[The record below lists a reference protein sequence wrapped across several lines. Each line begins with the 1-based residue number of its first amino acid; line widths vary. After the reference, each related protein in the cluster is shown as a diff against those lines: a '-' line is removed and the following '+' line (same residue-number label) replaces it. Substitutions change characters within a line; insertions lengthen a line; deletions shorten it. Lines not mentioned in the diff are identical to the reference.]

1 MLKRT
6 KVLTISLAII
16 LILSQVVIFAEDS
29 DPVVTITG
37 EGIETELSL
46 TLDELKAMPAEAQI
60 DEEYIY
66 NSKGGQKSVMVKG
79 VSLAYVL
86 TEAGVVEG
94 EAEVTFTASDNWPID
109 PQPLTDVMDE
119 ELQYVLAYE
128 VDGEPIDG
136 DDNPD
141 NNEITVYRK
150 VKEEGEFGT
159 VYKMIVD
166 INVSGSIAPAVV
178 TISGEGLESALEY
191 TLEDLIAM
199 PAEAQIDEGYIYNTK
214 VEEKSAMVKG
224 VSLAYILENAGI
236 TASDDLEVTFT
247 ASDGY
252 QIDPQPI
259 SDVLSTDLQYVL
271 AYEVDGEPIDGD
283 DNPDNDEI
291 TVYRKVME
299 EGERN
304 TIYKM
309 IESIELT
316 AVEEGEEVVP
326 VEFIDITE
334 EFTYASEAI
343 NALANNG
350 IVNGVGNDKYAPE
363 KSFTRAEF
371 AKIMVL
377 SLGYEP
383 TSYQGGF
390 SDVSAEDWE
399 ADYVQAAVD
408 AGIFE
413 GYPDGTF
420 GPDNV
425 ITRQEIATVVG
436 RGAVTAEVVSQEKLD
451 KFVMEKSDYLDKD
464 SVPDWAA
471 NEVAWLEAEG
481 IFEDF
486 AVENFEPTLGVDRA
500 QAAVVVYKTLFQE

>member
-1 MLKRT
+1 
-6 KVLTISLAII
+6 
-16 LILSQVVIFAEDS
+16 
-29 DPVVTITG
+29 VVTITG
-37 EGIETELSL
+37 EGVETELSL

-60 DEEYIY
+60 EEEYIY

-79 VSLAYVL
+79 VSLSYVL
-86 TEAGVVEG
+86 QEAGVVEG
-94 EAEVTFTASDNWPID
+94 EAEVTFTASDDWPID
-109 PQPLTDVMDE
+109 PQPLTDVMNE

-128 VDGEPIDG
+128 VDGAVIDE
-136 DDNPD
+136 DENPD
-141 NNEITVYRK
+141 NDEITVYRK
-150 VKEEGEFGT
+150 VKEEGEFNT
-159 VYKMIVD
+159 VFKMIVD
-166 INVSGSIAPAVV
+166 INVSG
-178 TISGEGLESALEY
+178 L
-191 TLEDLIAM
+191 
-199 PAEAQIDEGYIYNTK
+199 
-214 VEEKSAMVKG
+214 VEEVAEEE
-224 VSLAYILENAGI
+224 ENI
-236 TASDDLEVTFT
+236 
-247 ASDGY
+247 
-252 QIDPQPI
+252 
-259 SDVLSTDLQYVL
+259 
-271 AYEVDGEPIDGD
+271 
-283 DNPDNDEI
+283 
-291 TVYRKVME
+291 E
-299 EGERN
+299 EE
-304 TIYKM
+304 
-309 IESIELT
+309 
-316 AVEEGEEVVP
+316 EEVVP
-326 VEFIDITE
+326 VEFTDITE
-334 EFTYASEAI
+334 EFGYAEEAI
-343 NALANNG
+343 NALAGKG
-350 IVNGVGNDKYAPE
+350 IVDGVGDDKYAPE
-363 KSFTRAEF
+363 DYFTRAQF

-436 RGAVTAEVVSQEKLD
+436 RGAITAEVVSQEKLD

>member
-6 KVLTISLAII
+6 KVLTIALAII
-16 LILSQVVIFAEDS
+16 LVLSQVVVFAEDS
-29 DPVVTITG
+29 EPVVTITG
-37 EGIETELSL
+37 EGVETELSL

-60 DEEYIY
+60 EEEYIY

-79 VSLAYVL
+79 VSLSYVL
-86 TEAGVVEG
+86 QEAGVVEG
-94 EAEVTFTASDNWPID
+94 EAEVTFTASDDWPID
-109 PQPLTDVMDE
+109 PQPLTDVMNE

-128 VDGEPIDG
+128 VDGAVIDE
-136 DDNPD
+136 DENPD
-141 NNEITVYRK
+141 NDEITVYRK
-150 VKEEGEFGT
+150 VKEEGEFNT
-159 VYKMIVD
+159 VFKMIVD
-166 INVSGSIAPAVV
+166 INVSG
-178 TISGEGLESALEY
+178 L
-191 TLEDLIAM
+191 
-199 PAEAQIDEGYIYNTK
+199 
-214 VEEKSAMVKG
+214 VEEVAEEE
-224 VSLAYILENAGI
+224 ENI
-236 TASDDLEVTFT
+236 
-247 ASDGY
+247 
-252 QIDPQPI
+252 
-259 SDVLSTDLQYVL
+259 
-271 AYEVDGEPIDGD
+271 
-283 DNPDNDEI
+283 
-291 TVYRKVME
+291 E
-299 EGERN
+299 EE
-304 TIYKM
+304 
-309 IESIELT
+309 
-316 AVEEGEEVVP
+316 EEVVP
-326 VEFIDITE
+326 VEFTDITE
-334 EFTYASEAI
+334 EFGYAEEAI
-343 NALANNG
+343 NALAGKG
-350 IVNGVGNDKYAPE
+350 IVDGVGDDKYAPE
-363 KSFTRAEF
+363 DYFTRAQF

-436 RGAVTAEVVSQEKLD
+436 RGAITAEVVSQEKLD